1 MKKNKGINKKKL
13 SLVIILFFIL
23 LVLLSLLF
31 APSLIEGRET
41 KKLKQEVEVVN
52 KMLEKENIDT
62 KEINSYQKKNITT
75 GQRKAIEKSVENY
88 LKDITDNC
96 NKTINIKNDKTLTN
110 SLNIKTIET
119 NNHDFSKEKEYI
131 NNKKEEL
138 SKLKK

>member
-62 KEINSYQKKNITT
+62 KEINNYQKQNITT
-75 GQRKAIEKSVENY
+75 GQRKTIEK
-88 LKDITDNC
+88 
-96 NKTINIKNDKTLTN
+96 
-110 SLNIKTIET
+110 
-119 NNHDFSKEKEYI
+119 
-131 NNKKEEL
+131 
-138 SKLKK
+138 